1 MAIQKRFRSIVSA
14 ICYSIIQQY
23 CSSSNNTNSFLCN
36 QVVNFVLEQHNR
48 MPDYLKLPIVILTLI
63 FDLAGLFS
71 NGIPF
76 CQQSS
81 NIRSTQLKN
90 WHHSPFNLS
99 RDLMRFYESL
109 TIFGWYSLATP
120 GSDTHEGNT

>member
-1 MAIQKRFRSIVSA
+1 MAVQKRFRSIVSA

-23 CSSSNNTNSFLCN
+23 CPSSNSSNTFPYN
-36 QVVNFVLEQHNR
+36 QVVNFVLEQHGR

-63 FDLAGLFS
+63 FDLSGLFS

-76 CQQSS
+76 YQQAS
-81 NIRSTQLKN
+81 NIRLTQLKS
-90 WHHSPFNLS
+90 WHHSPFNLC

-120 GSDTHEGNT
+120 GSDTREGNT